1 MGSSSSITSPSI
13 LNPFPPQFSRIH
25 PPSSLP
31 TPSSP
36 PCHRRFVRRGLSL
49 PLAASSTDF
58 NFALHDALESSGID
72 TSHAREARKG
82 FVSQIEGLSDIERET
97 SISINR
103 GVDLG
108 KTALYIAAED
118 DSLISHSSVP
128 LPVDAFLERL
138 DDLSMGY
145 CSHYNS
151 SCRSS
156 REKFLESIEK
166 YLYVRKG
173 FRRSMAE
180 NRAEPRALYLHSV
193 LTHRSGSALMLSIIH
208 SEILKMFRMWGLLDF
223 DVEIFFPRDHDG
235 LPRAYD
241 KQKSKES
248 DQPHIMTVQMLLEE
262 VMLIL
267 LLLRFLT
274 FLYIKSYLSEVEEKL
289 VLSNLKAVFWPFQ
302 HDPAGSLF
310 LRAADAANCVDSA
323 YQLASAKAARHR
335 LERGVWTSVRFGDM
349 RRALSACERLILLKN
364 DPKEM
369 RDYSILL
376 YHCGLYDQSLKY
388 LKLYQDEKS
397 SSAQRLSTDSISILE
412 EAAVEKLLARL
423 NLIAMEE
430 GWSQPFY
437 VRNFLGNNS
446 EPW

>member
-1 MGSSSSITSPSI
+1 MSSASSITAVSSSSLWLPKPSFSPSK
-13 LNPFPPQFSRIH
+13 FSKFQSYPSL
-25 PPSSLP
+25 PPS
-31 TPSSP
+31 PSSASP
-36 PCHRRFVRRGLSL
+36 PCHRHRVVCRSGS
-49 PLAASSTDF
+49 PQNDSADF
-58 NFALHDALESSGID
+58 NFSLHDALESSGID

-82 FVSQIEGLSDIERET
+82 FVTQIQKLSDIERDT

-103 GVDLG
+103 CVDLG
-108 KTALYIAAED
+108 RTALYIAAED

-156 REKFLESIEK
+156 RENFLESIEK
-166 YLYVRKG
+166 YLYVKKG
-173 FRRSMAE
+173 FRRSSAK
-180 NRAEPRALYLHSV
+180 NQAEPRALYLHSV
-193 LTHRSGSALMLSIIH
+193 LTHRSGSAVMLSLIY
-208 SEILKMFRMWGLLDF
+208 SEILKMLRLWGLLDF
-223 DVEIFFPRDHDG
+223 DVEIFFPHDPHG

-262 VMLIL
+262 IL
-267 LLLRFLT
+267 R
-274 FLYIKSYLSEVEEKL
+274 
-289 VLSNLKAVFWPFQ
+289 NLKDAFWPFQ
-302 HDPAGSLF
+302 HDHADSLF
-310 LRAADAANCVDSA
+310 LSAAHAANCIDKSNGIEESG
-323 YQLASAKAARHR
+323 YQLASAKAAQHR
-335 LERGVWTSVRFGDM
+335 LGRGVWTSVRFGDM
-349 RRALSACERLILLKN
+349 RRALSACERLVLLQT

-376 YHCGLYDQSLKY
+376 YHCGFYEQSLKY
-388 LKLYQDEKS
+388 LKLYQDAKS
-397 SSAQRLSTDSISILE
+397 SSSQNESTNSISSLE
-412 EAAVEKLLARL
+412 EDAVQKLIVRL

-430 GWSQPFY
+430 GWTRPSY

>member
-25 PPSSLP
+25 PPPSLP

-36 PCHRRFVRRGLSL
+36 PCHRRLVRRGLPL
-49 PLAASSTDF
+49 PLASSSTDF

-82 FVSQIEGLSDIERET
+82 FVSQIKGLSDIERET

-156 REKFLESIEK
+156 RENFLESIEK

-180 NRAEPRALYLHSV
+180 NQAEPRALYLHSV

-223 DVEIFFPRDHDG
+223 DVEIFFPHDHDG

-262 VMLIL
+262 V
-267 LLLRFLT
+267 
-274 FLYIKSYLSEVEEKL
+274 
-289 VLSNLKAVFWPFQ
+289 LSNLKAVFWPFQ
-302 HDPAGSLF
+302 HDPADSLF
-310 LRAADAANCVDSA
+310 LRAADAANCVDRFNGSQESA
-323 YQLASAKAARHR
+323 YQLASAKAAQHR

-388 LKLYQDEKS
+388 LKLYQDAK
-397 SSAQRLSTDSISILE
+397 RLSTDSISILE
-412 EAAVEKLLARL
+412 EEAVEKLLARL

>member
-1 MGSSSSITSPSI
+1 MSSSSSLTSPTI
-13 LNPFPPQFSRIH
+13 LNPFPPKFSKIYSI
-25 PPSSLP
+25 PALP
-31 TPSSP
+31 TSLSSP
-36 PCHRRFVRRGLSL
+36 CNRRGRSF
-49 PLAASSTDF
+49 PRAAASTDF
-58 NFALHDALESSGID
+58 NFSLHDALESSGID

-82 FVSQIEGLSDIERET
+82 FVSQIKELSNIERET

-156 REKFLESIEK
+156 RENFLESIEK

-173 FRRSMAE
+173 FRRSMAK
-180 NRAEPRALYLHSV
+180 NQAEPRALYLHSV
-193 LTHRSGSALMLSIIH
+193 LTHRSGSALMLSLIH
-208 SEILKMFRMWGLLDF
+208 CEILKMFRMWGLLDF

-262 VMLIL
+262 I
-267 LLLRFLT
+267 
-274 FLYIKSYLSEVEEKL
+274 
-289 VLSNLKAVFWPFQ
+289 LSNLKVAFWPFQ
-302 HDPAGSLF
+302 HDRADSLF
-310 LRAADAANCVDSA
+310 LRAADAANCVDSFNGSQESA
-323 YQLASAKAARHR
+323 YQLASAKAAQHR

-364 DPKEM
+364 NPKEM

-388 LKLYQDEKS
+388 LKLYQEAKR
-397 SSAQRLSTDSISILE
+397 QSTNSISILE
-412 EAAVEKLLARL
+412 EEAVQKLLVRL
-423 NLIAMEE
+423 NLITTEE